1 LDFGYDERMCGRF
14 TLRTPL
20 TVLAKQFEFDL
31 EAALGDVRP
40 RYNIAPT
47 QTVLGVRQIEQG
59 AQRELAKFFWGLV
72 PSWAKDQKGA
82 YACIN
87 ARSDTVATKPPFR
100 SAFKKRR
107 CLVLADGYYEWR
119 KEGKLKQPY
128 FFEVDGGKPFAFAG
142 LWEWW
147 RDPGDE
153 KAPTLESC
161 CLLTGE
167 PNELQAK
174 LHDRM
179 PIILDPTRYD
189 AWLDP
194 TKEDREKLLKML
206 APFPAQRMTV
216 RPVSTFVNAS
226 SGEFAVK
233 TGLRLS

>member
-1 LDFGYDERMCGRF
+1 MCGRF

-20 TVLAKQFEFDL
+20 SVLAKQFEFDL
-31 EAALGDVRP
+31 DAAIGDVRP

-59 AQRELAKFFWGLV
+59 ASRELAQLFWGLV
-72 PSWAKDQKGA
+72 PSWVKDQKGA

-87 ARSDTVATKPPFR
+87 ARSDTVATKPTFR

-119 KEGKLKQPY
+119 KEGKIKQPY
-128 FFEVDGGKPFAFAG
+128 FFEVDGGQPFAFAG

-147 RDPGDE
+147 REPGKDDG
-153 KAPTLESC
+153 PSLESC

-167 PNELQAK
+167 PNELQSQV
-174 LHDRM
+174 HDRM
-179 PIILDPTRYD
+179 PMILDPAHYD

-194 TKEDREKLLKML
+194 ANEDRDNLLRML
-206 APFPAQRMTV
+206 TPFAADRMTM
-216 RPVSTFVNAS
+216 RPVSTYVNNARNE
-226 SGEFAVK
+226 GDACIVAQ
-233 TGLRLS
+233 L